1 MSTAPPTVAA
11 SSREWLADLVE
22 WIGEPVV
29 RRGLSW
35 TMEGLDQVPSEGPVI
50 LVANHISYLD
60 PLCVAYVGHQRGRRV
75 RFLAMAELFRFRPLG
90 AFLRHLGH
98 IPVARG
104 TDRASTSLTSALAA
118 LDAGRCIGIFP
129 EGGISRD
136 LNPRA
141 GRTGVVRLAQASGA
155 PVVPVGL
162 WGAHRLVTPGR
173 PLRWRP
179 GVAQVAS
186 VGPPLRIGAEEEVGS
201 AIDRVMGE
209 VCAQVA
215 RARARYPRP
224 ATPGQGADPWWWR
237 APEAAVLRPYGAVA
251 AKGAAEA
258 EADRAGTGGC
268 Q

>member
-1 MSTAPPTVAA
+1 MSTTPPTNPT

-22 WIGEPVV
+22 WVGEPVV
-29 RRGLSW
+29 RRGLAW
-35 TMEGLDQVPSEGPVI
+35 TLEGLEQVPAEGPLI
-50 LVANHISYLD
+50 LAANHISYLD

-75 RFLAMAELFRFRPLG
+75 RFLGMAELFRSRALG
-90 AFLRHLGH
+90 GFLRRLGH

-118 LDAGRCIGIFP
+118 LDAGQCVGIFP

-136 LNPRA
+136 LNPRT

-186 VGPPLRIGAEEEVGS
+186 VGAPLRIGPDENVGG
-201 AIDRVMGE
+201 AVDRVMGAI
-209 VCAQVA
+209 CAEVA
-215 RARARYPRP
+215 RARDRYPRP
-224 ATPGQGADPWWWR
+224 VSPGEGDGPWWWQ
-237 APEAAVLRPYGAVA
+237 APEAAVLRPYGAV
-251 AKGAAEA
+251 GANGAPVP
-258 EADRAGTGGC
+258 DRAGDGGC